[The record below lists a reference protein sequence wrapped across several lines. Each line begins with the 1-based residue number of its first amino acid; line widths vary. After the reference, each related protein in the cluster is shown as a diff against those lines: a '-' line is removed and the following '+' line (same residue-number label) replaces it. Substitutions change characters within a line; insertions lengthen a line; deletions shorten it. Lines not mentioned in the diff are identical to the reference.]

1 MPELTPESTPP
12 SAAIPPIVTPDRFE
26 DFPMIRESFLA
37 IVTDPEYNKALRM
50 FGDMLFE
57 LALEFRG
64 YWPDPPEGHLRTEL
78 RALVADLRVV
88 QGHLLSFTESSPS
101 TPQEGH
107 HIRVAARLSCEVGGI
122 ADALEQELGAWRG
135 ETE

>member
-1 MPELTPESTPP
+1 MPELTPESTTPP
-12 SAAIPPIVTPDRFE
+12 PAIPPVVTPDRFE
-26 DFPMIRESFLA
+26 DFPAFRESFLA
-37 IVTDPEYNKALRM
+37 VVTDPDYNRALRT

-57 LALEFRG
+57 LTLEFRG
-64 YWPDPPEGHLRTEL
+64 YWPEPPEGLLRTEL
-78 RALVADLRVV
+78 RALVADLRVI

-107 HIRVAARLSCEVGGI
+107 HIRVAARLSGEVGGI

-135 ETE
+135 EQ

>member
-1 MPELTPESTPP
+1 MPDLSNATPP
-12 SAAIPPIVTPDRFE
+12 AVAIPPVIGPSRFE

-37 IVTDPEYNKALRM
+37 IVTHPGYNQAIRT

-64 YWPDPPEGHLRTEL
+64 YWPDQPEGHLRTEL
-78 RALVADLRVV
+78 RALVGDLRAIH
-88 QGHLLSFTESSPS
+88 GHLLSFTESSPS
-101 TPQEGH
+101 NPQEGH
-107 HIRVAARLSCEVGGI
+107 HMKVAARLSGDVGGI
-122 ADALEQELGAWRG
+122 ADTLETELGTWRG

>member
-1 MPELTPESTPP
+1 MPDRDQSIPP
-12 SAAIPPIVTPDRFE
+12 SVAIPPVIDPSRFE

-37 IVTDPEYNKALRM
+37 IVTDPEYNKALRTV
-50 FGDMLFE
+50 GDMLFE

-64 YWPDPPEGHLRTEL
+64 YWPDQPEGHLRTEL

-88 QGHLLSFTESSPS
+88 QGHLLSLTESSPG

-107 HIRVAARLSCEVGGI
+107 HMKVAARLALDVGGI
-122 ADALEQELGAWRG
+122 ADTLETELGTWRG
-135 ETE
+135 EVE